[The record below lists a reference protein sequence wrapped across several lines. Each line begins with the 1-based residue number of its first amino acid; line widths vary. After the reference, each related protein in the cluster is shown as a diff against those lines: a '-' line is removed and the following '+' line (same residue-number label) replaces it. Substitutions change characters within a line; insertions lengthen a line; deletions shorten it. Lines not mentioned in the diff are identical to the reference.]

1 MSLYANLQWTQ
12 ILQQVLLRFNPLVIH
27 YVFSR
32 IMVDQNQNIFVH
44 HHNDIGHAFLVTE
57 LEEHEYKTY
66 RTAEWIIIYE
76 LYFLLPSSSL
86 YYFHLYPMQ
95 NCLHYQDT

>member
-76 LYFLLPSSSL
+76 LYFLLPLRGRFERPPIRSL
-86 YYFHLYPMQ
+86 PALVELFS
-95 NCLHYQDT
+95 

>member
-12 ILQQVLLRFNPLVIH
+12 TLQQVLLRFNPLVIH

-44 HHNDIGHAFLVTE
+44 RHNDIGHDFLVTE
-57 LEEHEYKTY
+57 LEHEYKTY
-66 RTAEWIIIYE
+66 RTDELIIIYE
-76 LYFLLPSSSL
+76 LYFLLLSSSHS
-86 YYFHLYPMQ
+86 YFHLYPMQ